1 MFELH
6 KGWVAPGVVWPIDS
20 THQRWAEASIKSTG
34 ASLLWWWG
42 VVWAIFPLHYVCV
55 SVWMCWSVMSYW
67 ATVLLYTPLWETVCE
82 SNSELLFSTKNT
94 HTRIN
99 VENGY
104 DSARKR
110 MNPTRASRRLSM
122 TCNTSNEFTPA
133 TAWQTHHM
141 SDFLSDLEM
150 AAVIVRNGEY
160 RDGNLCFFFLS

>member
-34 ASLLWWWG
+34 ASLLWRG
-42 VVWAIFPLHYVCV
+42 GGDSLSNFPTALCVCV

-67 ATVLLYTPLWETVCE
+67 ATVLLYTLLWETVCE
-82 SNSELLFSTKNT
+82 SNSELLFSTKRK

-104 DSARKR
+104 DSARER

-141 SDFLSDLEM
+141 SDFLSDLGM
-150 AAVIVRNGEY
+150 AAVMVRNGEY
-160 RDGNLCFFFLS
+160 RDGNL